1 MNVNAYYLLGTILE
15 MVDTLVIKIEA
26 VYDKWD
32 LS

>member
-26 VYDKWD
+26 VYDK
-32 LS
+32 